1 MNKYPRKR
9 RAATIIVSALTALTS
24 IFASLKAYAAEG
36 ETENDM
42 VASYR
47 KIRAARTLE
56 VCYVTTRANDGN
68 AFKPSYNARRNL
80 DLGAGSLEYGACQVE
95 KPRSATSL
103 LTASSFPQFKASMEA
118 LDKEWLAATVK
129 RFDGKSL
136 PDFLVK
142 VKNWKGPI
150 LVYIHGYDESFDKAI
165 KDTAEIANQ
174 YDIQNDDA
182 ILPITFSWPSLNNK
196 AEYAADEAN
205 LEWSTAAFCEFLDT
219 LRAAKNV
226 ESPLD
231 IVAHSLGNR
240 ALIQYCVQQKSEVK
254 PFRNIVLSS
263 ADVDFHM
270 AETRKEDIESAA
282 EKSVTVIV
290 SDRDAPLMTS
300 QLLHRQPRLGR
311 PIDPPQLR
319 GQTADFM
326 TSDFWTRLT
335 LDASALILP
344 NALNAD
350 VEVNKWLSA
359 NANLSKDFGQKSI
372 FVDTTDLVSGE
383 MGHRLVFP
391 VIAGV
396 LSGKLN
402 PLGTGIVYKRP
413 DKATLEASGGTP
425 RYLYRFYKIDSQK
438 FRK

>member
-1 MNKYPRKR
+1 MRFSTLSINLSL
-9 RAATIIVSALTALTS
+9 AGIIILANT
-24 IFASLKAYAAEG
+24 FACIPCLSAEG
-36 ETENDM
+36 ESDESEAN
-42 VASYR
+42 ASAYR
-47 KIRAARTLE
+47 KIKASRNLE

-68 AFKPSYNARRNL
+68 SFKPVYNARRNL

-95 KPRSATSL
+95 KPRSAASL
-103 LTASSFPQFKASMEA
+103 MTAGNFPQFKASMETC
-118 LDKEWLAATVK
+118 DKDWQAAPVK

-150 LVYIHGYDESFDKAI
+150 MIYIHGYDESFDKAV
-165 KDTAEIANQ
+165 KDAAMIANQ

-182 ILPITFSWPSLNNK
+182 ILPIAFSWPSLDNK

-205 LEWSTAAFCEFLDT
+205 LEWSTSAFCEFLDT

-240 ALIQYCVQQKSEVK
+240 ALIQYCAQQKSDTK
-254 PFRNIVLSS
+254 AFRNIVLSS

-270 AETRKEDIESAA
+270 AETRKEEIENAA

-290 SDRDAPLMTS
+290 SDRDTPLITS

-311 PIDPPQLR
+311 PLDPPALR
-319 GQTADFM
+319 GPKADYM
-326 TSDFWTRLT
+326 STEFWTRLT
-335 LDASALILP
+335 LDASALIVP

-350 VEVNKWLSA
+350 VDVNKWLTA
-359 NANLSKDFGQKSI
+359 NPNLSKDFGTKSI
-372 FVDTTDLVSGE
+372 FVDISDLVAGE
-383 MGHRLVFP
+383 MGHRLSFP
-391 VIAGV
+391 VVAGV
-396 LSGKLN
+396 LSGRLN
-402 PLGTGIVYKRP
+402 PLGTSIVYKRP
-413 DKATLEASGGTP
+413 DKATLEASGGSP
-425 RYLYRFYKIDSQK
+425 RYLYRFYKIDGQK